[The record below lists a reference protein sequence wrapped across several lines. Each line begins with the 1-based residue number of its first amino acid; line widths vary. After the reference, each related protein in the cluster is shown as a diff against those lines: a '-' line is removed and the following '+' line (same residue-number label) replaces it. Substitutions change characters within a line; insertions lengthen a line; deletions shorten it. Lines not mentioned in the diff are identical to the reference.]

1 MLVTSIYPFPG
12 LTSAAGLRPGF
23 ELYST
28 IRFWSCVSRGGC
40 GHHCVSTALE
50 PGRLSSN
57 PTHHALSAWS
67 RLLNFPVSHQ
77 RNEVMTT
84 SSLEGC
90 KCSWELQV
98 KPFGHNPADSKP
110 CRGTSLQRTGLSR
123 ELQLHSL

>member
-57 PTHHALSAWS
+57 PTHTA
-67 RLLNFPVSHQ
+67 
-77 RNEVMTT
+77 
-84 SSLEGC
+84 
-90 KCSWELQV
+90 
-98 KPFGHNPADSKP
+98 
-110 CRGTSLQRTGLSR
+110 
-123 ELQLHSL
+123 LQLHELSFLRQNKVENPLGIVIPPSSHPQSYSKD

>member
-1 MLVTSIYPFPG
+1 MLATSIYPFPG

-23 ELYST
+23 KLHST

-40 GHHCVSTALE
+40 GHHRVSPALE

-67 RLLNFPVSHQ
+67 MLLNFPVSHQ

-84 SSLEGC
+84 SSPEGC
-90 KCSWELQV
+90 KCSWEL
-98 KPFGHNPADSKP
+98 
-110 CRGTSLQRTGLSR
+110 
-123 ELQLHSL
+123 